1 MTARHQLPATG
12 GLRARLR
19 RYWWVAGLAIAALV
33 VVILAPLASSHPDG
47 LERVA
52 EDKEFLDT
60 AEGSHWEWLPDYTI
74 PGLSGDTSTVL
85 AGLVGVAIVFALMV
99 VAGRVLSR
107 RSQ

>member
-1 MTARHQLPATG
+1 MTIQHPLPASG
-12 GLRARLR
+12 GARTRLR
-19 RYWWVAGLAIAALV
+19 RYWWVAGVAIAALV

-60 AEGSHWEWLPDYTI
+60 AKGARWEWLPDYSV
-74 PGLSGDTSTVL
+74 PGLSGDASTVL
-85 AGLVGVAIVFALMV
+85 AGLIGVAIVFALMV
-99 VAGRVLSR
+99 LAGRMLSR